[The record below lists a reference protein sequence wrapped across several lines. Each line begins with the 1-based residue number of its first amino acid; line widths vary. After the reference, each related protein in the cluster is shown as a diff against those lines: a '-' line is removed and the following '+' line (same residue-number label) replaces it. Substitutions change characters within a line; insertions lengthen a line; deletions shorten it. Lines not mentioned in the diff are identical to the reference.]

1 MPKLNMVKAINLAL
15 HEEMARDPSVVILG
29 EDVGR
34 VGGVFRVTEGLFEK
48 FGAQRVI
55 DTPVSEAGIVGCA
68 IGMAI
73 NGLRPIAEIQFSGFM
88 FNAFHQLNC
97 HAARFRY
104 RSWGHYPVPMVM
116 RAPIGGGI
124 RALEHHN
131 DSEEALYVQS
141 PGLKAVYP
149 STPAAAHGLLLS
161 AIRDSDPVMYLE
173 PKRVYRAPVEE
184 VPEGGDAWPIG
195 KGRIVR
201 PGKHITLVTWGAMLQ
216 ETLEAAEKADQEL
229 KIACEVIDLLSIV
242 PMDTPLIVE
251 SVSRTGRCV
260 IVHEAQAACGVGAE
274 ISARLNEQALLRLEA
289 PVARVTGWDI
299 PYPFFAREHG
309 FLPNVPRILKAI
321 DQTMAF

>member
-15 HEEMARDPSVVILG
+15 HEEMARDPSVVVLG

-34 VGGVFRVTEGLFEK
+34 VGGVFRVTEGLFDR
-48 FGAQRVI
+48 FGAKRVI
-55 DTPVSEAGIVGCA
+55 DTPVSEAGILGCA
-68 IGMAI
+68 VGMAI
-73 NGLRPIAEIQFSGFM
+73 NGLKPIAEIQFSGFM
-88 FNAFHQLNC
+88 FNGFHQLNC
-97 HAARFRY
+97 HAARFRH
-104 RSWGHYPVPMVM
+104 RSWSQYHVPMVM

-149 STPAAAHGLLLS
+149 STPAAAYGLLLS
-161 AIRDSDPVMYLE
+161 AIRDPDPVMYLE

-201 PGKHITLVTWGAMLQ
+201 PGKHLTLITWGAMLQ
-216 ETLEAAEKADQEL
+216 EALQAAEKADQEL
-229 KIACEVIDLLSIV
+229 KAAVEVIDLLSIA
-242 PMDTPLIVE
+242 PMDTALILE

-274 ISARLNEQALLRLEA
+274 IIARINENALLRLEA
-289 PVARVTGWDI
+289 PVVRVTGWDI
-299 PYPFFAREHG
+299 PYPFFAREHA
-309 FLPNVPRILKAI
+309 FLPNVPRIVAAI
-321 DQTMAF
+321 RQTLEF